1 MPKTVDEYLN
11 LNYTAIIIDDIDTDG
26 KRCFRAEYLELPGCM
41 SHGYRRD
48 EALSNLE
55 EAKRLHIESL
65 LELGLV
71 IPEPVSPFTTT
82 SCSSPTLNLIISSNY
97 NLRDTKSFSI
107 KVDHTEKAAC
117 F

>member
-11 LNYTAIIIDDIDTDG
+11 LNYTAVIIDDISTDG
-26 KRCFRAEYLELPGCM
+26 EPCFRAECLELPGCM
-41 SHGYRRD
+41 SHGYSRD
-48 EALSNLE
+48 EALANLE

-71 IPEPVSPFTTT
+71 IPEPISPFTIT

-97 NLRDTKSFSI
+97 NLRDKKSFSI
-107 KVDHTEKAAC
+107 KVDRTEKVAC